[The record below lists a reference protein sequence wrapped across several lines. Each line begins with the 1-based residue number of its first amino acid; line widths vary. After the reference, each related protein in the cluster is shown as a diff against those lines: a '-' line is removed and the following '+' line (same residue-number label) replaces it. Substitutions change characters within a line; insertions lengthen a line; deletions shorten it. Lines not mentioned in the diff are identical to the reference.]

1 MGVITYE
8 FLYGLPPFH
17 AETPEKVFTNI
28 LSGHVEWHEDWIEYS
43 DEARDFMAKLLV
55 TDPLKRLGVNGAD
68 EVKAHP
74 FFAGVEWDKVTT
86 QEAQFIPQVTDPES
100 TDYFDP
106 RGALPQL
113 FQDDEENAP
122 RPVLPETQGFEYIG
136 HSTSPPVPIAGRDA
150 ASSPATD
157 DFGAF
162 SFKNLPILKQ
172 ANDDV
177 IRKLRT
183 ESKPESKA
191 GFANPLSSPSVL
203 GLDPSGTNRRKSISQ
218 RIKKPPSVVTG
229 SDRARILT
237 LSFSNLY

>member
-1 MGVITYE
+1 M
-8 FLYGLPPFH
+8 YGLPPFH
-17 AETPEKVFTNI
+17 ADTPEKVFTNI
-28 LSGHVEWHEDWIEYS
+28 LSGHIEWHEGWIEHS
-43 DEARDFMAKLLV
+43 DEARDFMAKLMV

-106 RGALPQL
+106 RGAIPQL
-113 FQDDEENAP
+113 FQDDEETAP
-122 RPVLPETQGFEYIG
+122 RPVLPEASGIEYTT
-136 HSTSPPVPIAGRDA
+136 HSTTPPVAITGRDA

-162 SFKNLPILKQ
+162 SYKNVPILKQ

-183 ESKPESKA
+183 ESKPENKVPLP
-191 GFANPLSSPSVL
+191 NPLASPGAL
-203 GLDPSGTNRRKSISQ
+203 GLDASGINRRKSISQ

-229 SDRARILT
+229 LERVRILPFPTIT
-237 LSFSNLY
+237 LY

>member
-1 MGVITYE
+1 MITYE

-28 LSGHVEWHEDWIEYS
+28 LSGHIEWHQEWIEYS
-43 DEARDFMAKLLV
+43 SEARDFMAKLMV
-55 TDPLKRLGVNGAD
+55 IDPLKRLGANGAD

-74 FFAGVEWDKVTT
+74 FFAGVDWNKVTT

-113 FQDDEENAP
+113 FQDDDENVP
-122 RPVLPETQGFEYIG
+122 RPVLTETSGIEYLG
-136 HSTSPPVPIAGRDA
+136 HPTTTPLAVRRDSV
-150 ASSPATD
+150 SSPATD

-162 SFKNLPILKQ
+162 SYKNVPILKQ

-177 IRKLRT
+177 IRKLKT
-183 ESKPESKA
+183 ESKPENKA
-191 GFANPLSSPSVL
+191 IPLPLPLASPSIL
-203 GLDPSGTNRRKSISQ
+203 GLDAPGIIRRKSVSQ
-218 RIKKPPSVVTG
+218 RIKKAPSVVTG
-229 SDRARILT
+229 LDRVRFHTVCL
-237 LSFSNLY
+237 L